1 MLDIG
6 IDRIGSRYWQLESSC
21 VSAGKDP
28 LDVALEQLTKER
40 MALSTAVVASDNDA
54 ANADDTDEDRATD
67 GGSADIN
74 NYVSDINDID
84 VEIVSES
91 VIAINASSDDLIDS
105 IVVGAE
111 ECKILGEEVSQSTTV
126 DDNDGDGNGNDGD
139 DVHAMAMMR
148 LAEQKEEEIRQE
160 RVAES
165 FHIYKRQLEAQKNG
179 TSSSS
184 SSSSSLCPRINTW
197 EGQSLPSAIV
207 DDDDD
212 KDNNSRPVY
221 WSETMDIQLAGL
233 VKTCLFD
240 FDEISIKMQELA
252 SKKELAYHVVHNNP
266 RLISSEACRLRWSEL
281 DASQWSEVAPNI
293 SALDTQFKVCI
304 PNSVLGAGHGAQP
317 SFSAL
322 ASMTAGTMPTYLKV
336 PTHFPSVQDVIIE
349 DDMDLD

>member
-40 MALSTAVVASDNDA
+40 MALSTTVVASDND
-54 ANADDTDEDRATD
+54 EDRATD
-67 GGSADIN
+67 CGSADIN

-105 IVVGAE
+105 IVVGVE
-111 ECKILGEEVSQSTTV
+111 ECKILGEESSQSTTV
-126 DDNDGDGNGNDGD
+126 DDNDGDGNDGN

-165 FHIYKRQLEAQKNG
+165 FHIYMRQLEAQKNG
-179 TSSSS
+179 TPFTTSSS
-184 SSSSSLCPRINTW
+184 CPRINTW

-207 DDDDD
+207 VVDDND
-212 KDNNSRPVY
+212 KDNNSRPLY

-281 DASQWSEVAPNI
+281 DASQWSEVAPNT

-322 ASMTAGTMPTYLKV
+322 ASMTAGIVPTYLKV

>member
-40 MALSTAVVASDNDA
+40 MALSAAVVATGGSDNDD
-54 ANADDTDEDRATD
+54 ANADDTEDRATD
-67 GGSADIN
+67 GGRADTN

-105 IVVGAE
+105 ITVGVE
-111 ECKILGEEVSQSTTV
+111 ECKVLGEEVFQSTTI
-126 DDNDGDGNGNDGD
+126 DDNNGDGNNSNDI
-139 DVHAMAMMR
+139 HAMAMMR
-148 LAEQKEEEIRQE
+148 LAEQREEEIRQE

-165 FHIYKRQLEAQKNG
+165 FHIYMRQLEAQKSG
-179 TSSSS
+179 VPSTASS
-184 SSSSSLCPRINTW
+184 CPRINTW
-197 EGQSLPSAIV
+197 EGQSLPKAIA

-212 KDNNSRPVY
+212 DDRPLY

-266 RLISSEACRLRWSEL
+266 HLISSEACRLRWSEL
-281 DASQWSEVAPNI
+281 DASQWSEVAPNT

-336 PTHFPSVQDVIIE
+336 PTHFPSVQDVILE